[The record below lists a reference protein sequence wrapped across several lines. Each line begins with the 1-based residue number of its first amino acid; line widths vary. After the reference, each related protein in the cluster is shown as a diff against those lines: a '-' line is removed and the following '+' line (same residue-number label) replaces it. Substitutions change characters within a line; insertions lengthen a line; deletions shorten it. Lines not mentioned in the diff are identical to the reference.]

1 MGTTAPVWLPAPFPG
16 CRAAQPPLQSS
27 ASSFPPPP
35 PPSPLPGGVSVNK
48 CSGGRCAAACR
59 LLTAKS
65 ISGSAGSCAGIDGC
79 SSAAS
84 PATCLPCCR
93 PDGVLG
99 SGQPPPPGWDESRR
113 GCVPDRAQGEGSRV
127 TAPGHAQEPPGCP
140 FSFLCSSS
148 KDKSKAVLQVSVW
161 ELWALPWGQLCAL
174 GRPQTTGWCGVPWQ
188 LQTLDMWGPVLP
200 HGALTLP
207 RLLCPLQ
214 QKYVRCSVRAQIRH
228 LRRVLCHRLGLPLQ
242 HVSVGGVG
250 GWEQGAVSSG

>member
-1 MGTTAPVWLPAPFPG
+1 MTPWGCPTAPSTTPAPTTSATTSTSRCAWRSRGECCGCAALPLAVGTSRERRRGTTWAPQLPYGCPHRSQAVGLRSPP
-16 CRAAQPPLQSS
+16 CRAL
-27 ASSFPPPP
+27 PPPSLP
-35 PPSPLPGGVSVNK
+35 PSPSPLPGGVSVNK

-127 TAPGHAQEPPGCP
+127 TAPGHAQEPPAAP
-140 FSFLCSSS
+140 SLSF
-148 KDKSKAVLQVSVW
+148 A
-161 ELWALPWGQLCAL
+161 APA
-174 GRPQTTGWCGVPWQ
+174 RTR
-188 LQTLDMWGPVLP
+188 
-200 HGALTLP
+200 A
-207 RLLCPLQ
+207 RLFC
-214 QKYVRCSVRAQIRH
+214 R
-228 LRRVLCHRLGLPLQ
+228 
-242 HVSVGGVG
+242 
-250 GWEQGAVSSG
+250 